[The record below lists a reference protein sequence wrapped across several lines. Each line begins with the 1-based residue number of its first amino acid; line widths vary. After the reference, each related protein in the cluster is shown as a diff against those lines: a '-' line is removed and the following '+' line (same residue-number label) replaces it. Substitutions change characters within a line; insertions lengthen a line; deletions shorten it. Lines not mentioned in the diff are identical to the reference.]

1 MYIYIEGYALGPL
14 PFDLH
19 MAVLVSSILRTRFL
33 VGSMRGDAPSNS
45 KLVFLYDSTGITVK
59 PALRVRQYHGG
70 IYSLINTEITG
81 RRRIKYLGISWF
93 EKYALSSLSS
103 IFFQSSALFLF
114 TAGEDPDA
122 TDCRFTFYHLY
133 LMSIKTV
140 QYLNQSCVRKYSNS
154 LNRHRQPIYL
164 YPTFIKK
171 SISNAEICL
180 KYLPRNPIRLQ
191 QNDWWICR
199 SRLSAFIV

>member
-81 RRRIKYLGISWF
+81 RRRIKYLGIS
-93 EKYALSSLSS
+93 
-103 IFFQSSALFLF
+103 
-114 TAGEDPDA
+114 
-122 TDCRFTFYHLY
+122 
-133 LMSIKTV
+133 
-140 QYLNQSCVRKYSNS
+140 
-154 LNRHRQPIYL
+154 
-164 YPTFIKK
+164 
-171 SISNAEICL
+171 
-180 KYLPRNPIRLQ
+180 
-191 QNDWWICR
+191 
-199 SRLSAFIV
+199 